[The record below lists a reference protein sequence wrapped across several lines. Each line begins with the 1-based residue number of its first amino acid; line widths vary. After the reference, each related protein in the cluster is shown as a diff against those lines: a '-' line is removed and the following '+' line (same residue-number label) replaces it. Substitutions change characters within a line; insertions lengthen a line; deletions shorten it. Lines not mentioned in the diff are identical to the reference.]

1 MISKTW
7 PSAAEALADV
17 PDGAT
22 VMVGGFG
29 GSGLP
34 TVLVDAL
41 VDGGASNL
49 SIISNNV
56 GGTDYGVGRLIANRQ
71 VARVTCS
78 FPVGRSRARLQDVF
92 WEQLDSGAL
101 TVELLPQ
108 GTLAE
113 AIRAGGAGVPAF
125 FTPAGVGTEL
135 AAGHEIRRFDG
146 RDYVL
151 QTALRADYALVRAAT
166 GDRMGNLRYRKAMR
180 NFNMVMAA
188 AARVTVAQVGSVVA
202 VEDTDPES
210 VDTPGVYVR
219 RFPLPN

>member
-1 MISKTW
+1 MISKTCA
-7 PSAAEALADV
+7 SAAAALADV

-22 VMVGGFG
+22 VMIGGFG

-34 TVLVDAL
+34 TLLIDAL
-41 VDGGASNL
+41 LDVGARGL

-92 WEQLDSGAL
+92 WEQFDSEAL
-101 TVELLPQ
+101 RVRALPQ

-125 FTPAGVGTEL
+125 FTPAGVGTSST
-135 AAGHEIRRFDG
+135 AGREVRRFDG

-151 QTALRADYALVRAAT
+151 QTALRADFALVRAAT
-166 GDRMGNLRYRKAMR
+166 ADRMGNLRYRKAMR
-180 NFNMVMAA
+180 NFNPVMAA
-188 AARVTVAQVGSVVA
+188 AARVTVAQVDA
-202 VEDTDPES
+202 VLPLEDTDPET
-210 VDTPGVYVR
+210 VDTPGVYIDRVVAA
-219 RFPLPN
+219 